1 CVLTLN
7 PGHVHL
13 HCARGAATIALVH
26 QKTLRASFRSD
37 LTIRKMDPSPVGTF
51 QERNAVATR
60 PSVPPCQDEENM
72 VDFQFDD
79 RADHLSSPDPS
90 EPDESQDLA
99 IYDTQLDRCS
109 RVP

>member
-1 CVLTLN
+1 
-7 PGHVHL
+7 
-13 HCARGAATIALVH
+13 
-26 QKTLRASFRSD
+26 
-37 LTIRKMDPSPVGTF
+37 MDPSPVGTF
-51 QERNAVATR
+51 QEQNAVATR

>member
-1 CVLTLN
+1 
-7 PGHVHL
+7 
-13 HCARGAATIALVH
+13 
-26 QKTLRASFRSD
+26 
-37 LTIRKMDPSPVGTF
+37 MDPSPVGTF